1 MGRAITRRC
10 DLAGTVA
17 ASLFLLLSVLPVHAQ
32 GAPPDPRLIV
42 RPAPVLQSRTT
53 QPGTAFLASALVPG
67 SGQYLLG
74 ADRWVPYA
82 VVEIWSWITY
92 FDRRGRA
99 RSLTG
104 QYRDLA
110 RSVPRRP
117 SVGERRDT
125 VWEYYEAMSKFAASG
140 SFDSDPRRDGV
151 QPEPDVT
158 TFNGDL
164 WQLARSLFFPGGNAY
179 PEGSPQYAQ
188 ALTYY
193 ERYAIPPTFAWA
205 WGDSFLEQRTFRE
218 LIRGS
223 DEASR
228 SATHLLGV
236 ILANHMVSAID
247 ALVLGRVE
255 KATAGAVSAHV
266 DGGIDWS
273 GDPRW
278 TFTLRL
284 GTGR

>member
-1 MGRAITRRC
+1 MKPAMTRGSRALVAI
-10 DLAGTVA
+10 A
-17 ASLFLLLSVLPVHAQ
+17 ASMFLLVPGPPVA
-32 GAPPDPRLIV
+32 G
-42 RPAPVLQSRTT
+42 QSRTT
-53 QPGTAFLASALVPG
+53 DPRLLMSAAPAPQARGTDPGKAFLASALLPG
-67 SGQYLLG
+67 AGQYMLG

-82 VVEIWSWITY
+82 VLEVWAWVTHL
-92 FDRRGRA
+92 DRRSRA
-99 RSLTG
+99 RLLTR

-117 SVGERRDT
+117 SIGERRDT
-125 VWEYYEAMSKFAASG
+125 VFEYYEAMSRFAASG
-140 SFDSDPRRDGV
+140 SFDSDPRRAGV
-151 QPEPDVT
+151 QPEGDAT

-164 WQLARSLFFPGGNAY
+164 WQLSRSLFFPGGNAY
-179 PEGSPQYAQ
+179 PEGSPQYGQ
-188 ALTYY
+188 ALAYY
-193 ERYAIPPTFAWA
+193 ERRAIPPSFAWA
-205 WGDSFLEQRTFRE
+205 WGDSFLEQRTYGE

-255 KATAGAVSAHV
+255 ESTAGAISAHIGGAM
-266 DGGIDWS
+266 DGT

-278 TFTLRL
+278 TLTIRL
-284 GTGR
+284 GW

>member
-1 MGRAITRRC
+1 MRQSG
-10 DLAGTVA
+10 LAGTVA
-17 ASLFLLLSVLPVHAQ
+17 APVFLLLTVLPALGQ
-32 GAPPDPRLIV
+32 SAPSDPRLIV
-42 RPAPVLQSRTT
+42 RTAPVLQSRTI
-53 QPGTAFLASALVPG
+53 QPGTAFLASALLPG
-67 SGQYLLG
+67 SGQYLLA

-82 VVEIWSWITY
+82 VIEVWSWIT
-92 FDRRGRA
+92 FFNRRSRA
-99 RSLTG
+99 RFLTR

-164 WQLARSLFFPGGNAY
+164 WQLSRSLFFPGGNAY
-179 PEGSPQYAQ
+179 PEGSARYAQ
-188 ALTYY
+188 ALAYY
-193 ERYAIPPTFAWA
+193 EQYAIPPTFAWA

-218 LIRGS
+218 QIRGS

-228 SATHLLGV
+228 SATHLLGL
-236 ILANHMVSAID
+236 ILANHVVSAID

-255 KATAGAVSAHV
+255 EATAGAVSAHMN
-266 DGGIDWS
+266 GGLDWT

-284 GTGR
+284 GTAW